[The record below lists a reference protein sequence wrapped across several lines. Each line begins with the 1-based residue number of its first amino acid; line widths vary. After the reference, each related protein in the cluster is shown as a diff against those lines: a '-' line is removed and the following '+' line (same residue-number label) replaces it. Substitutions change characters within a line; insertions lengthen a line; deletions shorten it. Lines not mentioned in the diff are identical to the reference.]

1 MTLSNHKQTKTR
13 RGHPVELPPI
23 RIRYIIG
30 SSCKGCVLIMK
41 RKKLWISL
49 ILLVL
54 IAASVAFVVT
64 KNRTKLTEV
73 QTDKV
78 KRQRLIS
85 KVTASGKIEPK
96 KKVDISASIPGK
108 IVRLAVEEGDRV
120 KEGDFLLQIDP
131 TTYEAA
137 VANAKAALSGAR
149 SELESARASL
159 KQMDQTYRRKERM
172 WQEKSGLISEDEYER
187 SKTDFDV
194 QQARMNS
201 AQHLVEQSVA
211 TLARAQDDLNKTRVT
226 APMTGIVVRRA
237 VEEGEVA
244 VIGTMNN
251 PGTVLL
257 TVADLTVMEAEL
269 EVDETDIGTI
279 QLGQKATVTV
289 DAFPG
294 KKFQGDVTE
303 IGNSPIVSETTGTTS
318 QEATDFKVT
327 VTLDNPGVALRP
339 GLTADGEI
347 VTATRDSAVTVPI
360 QALVIRDVSK
370 GKTNLP
376 KEEREKEGVFLVQ
389 SGKAVFKPVK
399 TGIMGELDIEVTQG
413 LSGNE
418 EIVSG
423 TYQTLRE
430 LKDGDPIKIKKEDNQ
445 KMMMKKV

>member
-1 MTLSNHKQTKTR
+1 
-13 RGHPVELPPI
+13 
-23 RIRYIIG
+23 
-30 SSCKGCVLIMK
+30 MK

-54 IAASVAFVVT
+54 IGASVAVYVA
-64 KNRTKLTEV
+64 KNRVKVVEV

-78 KRQRLIS
+78 KRQKLVSR
-85 KVTASGKIEPK
+85 VTASGKIEPK

-108 IVRLAVEEGDRV
+108 IVDLAVEEGDHV

-131 TTYEAA
+131 TPYHAA
-137 VANAKAALSGAR
+137 LANSKAALDGAR

-159 KQMDQTYRRKERM
+159 KQMEQTFVRKDRM
-172 WQEKSGLISEDEYER
+172 WSEKTGLISQDEYER
-187 SKTDFDV
+187 SRTDFQV

-201 AQHLVEQSVA
+201 ARHLVSQSVA
-211 TLARAQDDLNKTRVT
+211 NVARSQDDLNKTRVT

-257 TVADLTVMEAEL
+257 TVADLSVMEAEL

-294 KKFQGDVTE
+294 KNFPGLVTE
-303 IGNSPIVSETTGTTS
+303 IGNSPIVSETGVAT

-327 VTLDNPGVALRP
+327 ITLDRPGVSLRP

-347 VTATRDSAVTVPI
+347 VTATRETALTVPI
-360 QALVIRDVSK
+360 QALVIRDIGK
-370 GKTNLP
+370 GKTDLP

-399 TGIMGELDIEVTQG
+399 TGIMGELDMEVMEG
-413 LSGNE
+413 LTGNE

-430 LKDGDPIKIKKEDNQ
+430 LKDGDPVKLKKEDE
-445 KMMMKKV
+445 KGMKK

>member
-1 MTLSNHKQTKTR
+1 
-13 RGHPVELPPI
+13 
-23 RIRYIIG
+23 
-30 SSCKGCVLIMK
+30 MK
-41 RKKLWISL
+41 RKKIWISL
-49 ILLVL
+49 VLLVL
-54 IAASVAFVVT
+54 IGASVAVYLSR
-64 KNRTKLTEV
+64 NRTKVTEV

-78 KRQRLIS
+78 KRQRLVS

-108 IVRLAVEEGDRV
+108 IVRLAVEEGDQV
-120 KEGDFLLQIDP
+120 NAGDFLLQIDP
-131 TTYEAA
+131 TPYEAA
-137 VANAKAALSGAR
+137 LANAKAAVDGAR

-159 KQMDQTYRRKERM
+159 RQMEQTHARKERM
-172 WQEKSGLISEDEYER
+172 WTERTGLISQDEYER
-187 SKTDFDV
+187 SKTDFQV
-194 QQARMNS
+194 QQSRVNS
-201 AQHLVEQSVA
+201 ARHLVSQSVA
-211 TLARAQDDLNKTRVT
+211 NVARAQDDLSKTRVT

-257 TVADLTVMEAEL
+257 TVADLSVMEAEL

-279 QLGQKATVTV
+279 ELGQKATVTV

-294 KKFQGDVTE
+294 KKFSGAVTE
-303 IGNSPIVSETTGTTS
+303 IGNSPIVSETGVATS

-327 VTLDNPGVALRP
+327 ITLDRPGVLLRP

-347 VTATRDSAVTVPI
+347 VTATRESAVTVPI
-360 QALVIRDVSK
+360 QALVIRDIGK
-370 GKTNLP
+370 GKMDLP

-399 TGIMGELDIEVTQG
+399 TGIMGELDIEVMEG

-430 LKDGDPIKIKKEDNQ
+430 LKDGDAIKIKKEDD
-445 KMMMKKV
+445 KAMKTASR